1 MATDK
6 NRDKNLGQEGNQ
18 NWDDQNDKPTSGSR
32 EPNPERFEDKNLG
45 QGQQTGQQRDENSE
59 RSEGLHETDSQRG
72 GSAFNERHQS
82 TSGAGSSQ
90 RSERENVGPLD
101 SDLNDLPSE
110 KRSGSNQTG
119 PGLG

>member
-6 NRDKNLGQEGNQ
+6 NKSVGGQESNQ
-18 NWDDQNDKPTSGSR
+18 NWDDQNDQPASGSR

-45 QGQQTGQQRDENSE
+45 QG
-59 RSEGLHETDSQRG
+59 G

-82 TSGAGSSQ
+82 TSGAGSGQ
-90 RSERENVGPLD
+90 RNERDNVGPLD
-101 SDLNDLPSE
+101 ADLNDLPSE

-119 PGLG
+119 SGLG